1 MRFYALRGFCYF
13 PCRRGG
19 GMINFWG
26 DFTFFLFSLPT
37 LPGCPRAPRS
47 LWGAFFIFGVFLEKW
62 SMVIENDCARPF
74 LSFHRARGRARTPRP
89 KGAARPAVFV
99 GTWAKSS
106 KGGVRPQHFS
116 KPGSNDRDVPRDL
129 GGAGVCL
136 VKEDSTKDFLGAQ
149 PLTRSWTY
157 RQARAASPEPAS
169 LSWAG
174 HPNAECGRQSTAE
187 NLLGGKYIE

>member
-1 MRFYALRGFCYF
+1 MAVHRSEKPEPALCGGFCYF

-37 LPGCPRAPRS
+37 LPGCLRAPRS
-47 LWGAFFIFGVFLEKW
+47 FWGAFFIWRDSLGEW
-62 SMVIENDCARPF
+62 SLRTKNDCARPF
-74 LSFHRARGRARTPRP
+74 VLAPAKRPRP
-89 KGAARPAVFV
+89 HSPPKGG
-99 GTWAKSS
+99 GTASGLCMGLAKSS

-116 KPGSNDRDVPRDL
+116 KKPGRQEKIRRKVHI
-129 GGAGVCL
+129 
-136 VKEDSTKDFLGAQ
+136 FLGAQ

-174 HPNAECGRQSTAE
+174 NPNAECGRQSTAE

>member
-1 MRFYALRGFCYF
+1 MIKPSLQIVQRWLLLF
-13 PCRRGG
+13 PLSPR
-19 GMINFWG
+19 WG
-26 DFTFFLFSLPT
+26 DDQFLGGLYFLPF
-37 LPGCPRAPRS
+37 LAPYLDAGCPRAPCS
-47 LWGAFFIFGVFLEKW
+47 LWGAFFIWSDSHEKW

-89 KGAARPAVFV
+89 KGAVRPAVFACQ
-99 GTWAKSS
+99 AKSS

-116 KPGSNDRDVPRDL
+116 VREGY
-129 GGAGVCL
+129 
-136 VKEDSTKDFLGAQ
+136 KERFDNKRSLLEAQ

-174 HPNAECGRQSTAE
+174 NPNAECGRQSTAE

>member
-1 MRFYALRGFCYF
+1 MAVHRSENPAPAPCRGFCYF

-37 LPGCPRAPRS
+37 RSSGCLRAPRS
-47 LWGAFFIFGVFLEKW
+47 LWGAFFILGDSLGEW
-62 SMVIENDCARPF
+62 SIRTKKRLCTSVSF
-74 LSFHRARGRARTPRP
+74 LSQSKRPRP
-89 KGAARPAVFV
+89 YSPPKGG
-99 GTWAKSS
+99 GTASGLCMGLAKSS

-116 KPGSNDRDVPRDL
+116 KKPGRQEKIRRKVHI
-129 GGAGVCL
+129 
-136 VKEDSTKDFLGAQ
+136 FLGAQ

-174 HPNAECGRQSTAE
+174 NPNAECGRQSTAE